1 MEENQNIIRR
11 VGPELSERHLNFK
24 NRIFHS
30 FVTTFDKS
38 EFDSGLSIK
47 YVISGEERYTIGD
60 KTYKVTAGRFIIV
73 NHHQQFVCKIEAQ
86 EPVEGFCFYLDPDQ
100 VNQIYQRYQPA
111 NAFARNEHTQHAPL
125 RFMEKLY
132 SVHENELGQYLLEL
146 TPQLQQEELHSQLDF
161 KVIFN
166 TLAQKMVLSQL
177 EINNKLANIQN
188 TRKTTRIEIFKRVS
202 RVRNFI
208 DDNYLEDLNLEDLAS
223 LAFLSKY
230 HFLRCFKH
238 VYGIS
243 PYQYVIQRRLAHS
256 QTLLDDSQKT
266 LSEIAY
272 QTGFIDRRAF
282 NRAFRKAF
290 GHLPAEYRQA

>member
-11 VGPELSERHLNFK
+11 VGPELSERQLNFR

-47 YVISGEERYTIGD
+47 YVVSGEERYTINN
-60 KTYKVTAGRFIIV
+60 KTFKVTAGRFLIV
-73 NHHQQFVCKIEAQ
+73 NHHQQFICKVSSP
-86 EPVEGFCFYLDPDQ
+86 EPVEGFCFYLDPEQ
-100 VNQIYQRYQPA
+100 VAQIYNRYQPA
-111 NAFARNEHTQHAPL
+111 ATFAAKDHLPTKPL

-146 TPQLQQEELHSQLDF
+146 APQLRQEQLNPYLDF
-161 KVIFN
+161 KVIFQK
-166 TLAQKMVLSQL
+166 LAEKIVLSQL
-177 EINNKLANIQN
+177 EIDDRLANIQN

-202 RVRNFI
+202 RVRNYI
-208 DDNYLEDLNLEDLAS
+208 DDNFLEDINLEDLAS

-243 PYQYVIQRRLAHS
+243 PYQYVIQRRLVHS
-256 QTLLDDSQKT
+256 QTLLDNSQKT